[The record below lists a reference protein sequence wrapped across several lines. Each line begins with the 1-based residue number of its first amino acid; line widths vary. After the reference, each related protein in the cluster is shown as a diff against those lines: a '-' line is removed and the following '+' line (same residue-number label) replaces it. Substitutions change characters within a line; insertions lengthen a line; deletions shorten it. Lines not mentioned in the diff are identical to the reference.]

1 MLGMAEAGS
10 RRRVAAEG
18 EPQMTTRLNVNINDE
33 TAAALRELAERRQ
46 TTVTEIVR
54 RAVSVY
60 KFVEDEVVDGNK
72 VLKLVSRDGQE
83 TIVSVL

>member
-1 MLGMAEAGS
+1 
-10 RRRVAAEG
+10 
-18 EPQMTTRLNVNINDE
+18 MTTRLNVNINDE
-33 TAAALRELAERRQ
+33 TAEALKELAERRQ

-72 VLKLVSRDGQE
+72 VLKLVAPEGQE
-83 TIVSVL
+83 TIVSMV

>member
-1 MLGMAEAGS
+1 
-10 RRRVAAEG
+10 
-18 EPQMTTRLNVNINDE
+18 MTTRLNVNINDE
-33 TAAALRELAERRQ
+33 TAAALRELADRRQ

-72 VLKLVSRDGQE
+72 TLKLVSKEGQE

>member
-1 MLGMAEAGS
+1 
-10 RRRVAAEG
+10 V
-18 EPQMTTRLNVNINDE
+18 TTRLNVNINDE
-33 TAAALRELAERRQ
+33 TAQALKELAERRQ

-72 VLKLVSRDGQE
+72 TLKLVAPEGQE
-83 TIVSVL
+83 TILTMV